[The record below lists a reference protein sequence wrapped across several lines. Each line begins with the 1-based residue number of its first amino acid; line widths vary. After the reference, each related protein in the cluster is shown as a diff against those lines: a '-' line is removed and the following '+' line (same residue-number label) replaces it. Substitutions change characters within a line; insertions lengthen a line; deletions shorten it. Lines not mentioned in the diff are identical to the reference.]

1 MNKRL
6 PFLLFFS
13 ILSCLFSIPAS
24 AAEGYLTLDL
34 SEGSIQITA
43 LGYSIGSKTEFYR
56 GSYLIVQSG
65 AASPHTISITGGSH
79 QITLSNVHINTT
91 GCAFS
96 ISPGADVRLQLADGT
111 NNSLQSGPYSAGL
124 QVPTG
129 AALTIQCTYTDQTG
143 LHCENSCGSLD
154 VIWAERLHCGA
165 TSYGP
170 RAEVMLPELAVETVP
185 PAVLSPYRA
194 VQFRLRAET
203 MPLELGAAVPPL
215 ARSLQL
221 PGVLLQ
227 HMAGSSVLGLAAA
240 PSAMAVPF

>member
-143 LHCENSCGSLD
+143 HHCENSCGSLD
-154 VIWAERLHCGA
+154 VIGGDSCAGIGSGIGDMGGA
-165 TSYGP
+165 VILRGGII
-170 RAEVMLPELAVETVP
+170 RAQGGG
-185 PAVLSPYRA
+185 Y
-194 VQFRLRAET
+194 
-203 MPLELGAAVPPL
+203 AAGIGGGNCH
-215 ARSLQL
+215 RQ
-221 PGVLLQ
+221 
-227 HMAGSSVLGLAAA
+227 
-240 PSAMAVPF
+240 